1 MKKYEKPQIEI
12 CHVAAASTMLNLS
25 VHNEE
30 GNGIQRVKRFEFEED
45 EDEEDDY

>member
-1 MKKYEKPQIEI
+1 
-12 CHVAAASTMLNLS
+12 MLNLS